1 MILKC
6 AKCSYTEPVPTHCNQ
21 EMHIE
26 DVEGQEM
33 LVCWMGAGCGK
44 QEIPEHCGESMHAE
58 EGTMP
63 EKTSSQ
69 EIADV
74 SKAGKVVCD
83 VCGYETAFPTHC
95 EKPMHIEI
103 KEGKARLVCWM
114 GSSCG
119 EQEIP
124 THCDRPMKVIEPEL
138 KEGSLK
144 CLECGE
150 HHPLPRHC
158 NRPMHLELE
167 SDGSLSLV
175 CWMGKG
181 CGHQPIPKHHGSY
194 MITTAT
200 PIESSDASENTHKPQ
215 QYQDDSVL
223 LAPKFSSD
231 TQKATLGITGMHCA
245 ACETTLTKALSSQA
259 GVHSATVNLVTERAQ
274 IEFDPSVISIDQMK
288 KAVKDA
294 GYGAFELTKQKKDKT
309 IGEADFKIGGMHCA
323 NCQTTIENAINK
335 LPGVSLAAV
344 NLTTERAAVKFDPE
358 QLTTKQIIQAIE
370 KAGYRAMEI
379 DEAWTHDR
387 EQQERQREIRL
398 KQNLVIFSLILS
410 IPTLFFNMP
419 MFFGAFYP
427 PVIEEAFFG
436 VLTLRNLL
444 LFALATPVQFISGGQ
459 FYQGSYRS
467 LRNKSANMDVLIAI
481 GTSAAYLYS
490 VLTTFVFGGETFFE
504 TSALLITFVLLGKY
518 LEAKAKGRTSEAIK
532 KLMGLQAK
540 KATIIK
546 EDNTEMEVPIEM
558 VQVGDVLLVKPGEKI
573 PVDGSIIEGS
583 STLDES
589 MLTGESIPVH
599 KSKGDQVIGATI
611 NKTGSFKFRAEKVGN
626 ETALAQIIKLVE
638 EAQTSKAP
646 IQRFADAISAK
657 FVPAVVGIAIFT
669 FVGWMVLFGTGIIPL
684 SVLPPMLVPAA
695 TSPFLFSF
703 LGMIAVLVIACPCAL
718 GLATPT
724 AIMVGTGKGA
734 ENGILIKGGEALEV
748 AHKINTIIF
757 DKTGTLTRGHP
768 QVTDV
773 LTIATEL
780 TEDKVLQLAASAERG
795 SEHPL
800 AEAIVTA
807 AKDRNLTLVEPE
819 NFEAI
824 SGKGI
829 TATVEGRLILIG
841 NRKYMLDNQIDLTP
855 WEDQITQLENAGKT
869 TMLVGSH
876 RKLIGVIAAQDTI
889 KEESIKAVQTLQS
902 MGIEVYMLTG
912 DNWRTAQAIAQKA
925 NISNI
930 FAEVLPEE
938 KALKV
943 QELQKEGKVVAMV
956 GDGINDAPALAQA
969 DIGIAIGSGT
979 DIAMESGEIV
989 LIKDDLMDVVAAI
1002 KLSKKTISKIH
1013 QNMFW
1018 ALGYNTAGIP
1028 IAMGVLFLLG
1038 VFIGLGNAGLL
1049 LQPVFASAAMALSS
1063 VSVVSNSLLLKRYS
1077 PK

>member
-26 DVEGQEM
+26 DVDGQKM

-44 QEIPEHCGESMHAE
+44 QEIPDHCGQLMHIE
-58 EGTMP
+58 EGSMP
-63 EKTSSQ
+63 EKTSPQ
-69 EIADV
+69 EMNNDL
-74 SKAGKVVCD
+74 KAGKLVCD
-83 VCGYETAFPTHC
+83 VCSYETAFPTHC
-95 EKPMHIEI
+95 ERPMHIEI
-103 KEGKARLVCWM
+103 QEGTVKLVCWM

-124 THCDRPMKVIEPEL
+124 THCNRPMKVIEPEL

-150 HHPLPRHC
+150 KQPLPKHC

-167 SDGSLSLV
+167 SDGTLSLV

-181 CGHQPIPKHHGSY
+181 CGHQPMPKHHGSY
-194 MITTAT
+194 MITTNT
-200 PIESSDASENTHKPQ
+200 PIELSEVSQDTDKRE
-215 QYQDDSVL
+215 QYQDERVL
-223 LAPKFSSD
+223 AAPKFSSE
-231 TQKATLGITGMHCA
+231 TKKVALGLTGMHCA
-245 ACETTLTKALSSQA
+245 ACETTLTNTLSSQA
-259 GVHSATVNLVTERAQ
+259 GVHSATVNLITERAQ

-288 KAVKDA
+288 QAVKNA
-294 GYGAFELTKQKKDKT
+294 GYGAFELTKQRIDKRR
-309 IGEADFKIGGMHCA
+309 GEADFKIGGMHCA
-323 NCQTTIENAINK
+323 NCQTTIESAINK
-335 LPGVSLAAV
+335 LPGVSLATV
-344 NLTTERAAVKFDPE
+344 NLTTERAAVKFDSE

-370 KAGYRAMEI
+370 KAGYRAIEI
-379 DEAWTHDR
+379 DETWTQDR
-387 EQQERQREIRL
+387 EQQERVREIRV
-398 KQNLVIFSLILS
+398 KQRLLIFSLILS
-410 IPTLFFNMP
+410 MPTFFFNMP
-419 MFFGAFYP
+419 MFFGTFYP
-427 PVIEEAFFG
+427 PIIEEAFFG

-444 LFALATPVQFISGGQ
+444 LFLLATLVQFVSGFQ

-467 LRNKSANMDVLIAI
+467 LRNRSANMDVLIAI
-481 GTSAAYLYS
+481 GTSAAYFYS

-518 LEAKAKGRTSEAIK
+518 LEAQAKGRTSEAIK

-558 VQVGDVLLVKPGEKI
+558 VQVADVLFVKPGEKI

-583 STLDES
+583 STIDES

-599 KSKGDQVIGATI
+599 KVVGDSVIGSTF
-611 NKTGSFKFRAEKVGN
+611 NKTGAFKFRAEKVGS

-638 EAQTSKAP
+638 DAQTSKAP
-646 IQRFADAISAK
+646 IQRFADAVSAK
-657 FVPAVVGIAIFT
+657 FVPAVVGLAILT
-669 FVGWMVLFGTGIIPL
+669 FIGWLVLFGIGIVPL
-684 SVLPPMLVPAA
+684 SVLPPLLVPVA
-695 TSPFLFSF
+695 TTPFLFAF
-703 LGMIAVLVIACPCAL
+703 LEMIAVLVIACPCAL

-734 ENGILIKGGEALEV
+734 ENGILIKGGEALEI
-748 AHKINTIIF
+748 AHRIDAVIF

-768 QVTDV
+768 QVTDIWP
-773 LTIATEL
+773 TTPEL
-780 TEDKVLQLAASAERG
+780 TEEKVLQLVASAERG

-807 AKDRNLTLVEPE
+807 AKDRKLTLVEPE

-829 TATVEGRLILIG
+829 TATVEGRPILIG
-841 NRKYMLDNQIDLTP
+841 NRKYMVDNQIDLAP
-855 WEDQITQLENAGKT
+855 WEDKITQFEKAGKT
-869 TMLVGSH
+869 TMLAANHGQ
-876 RKLIGVIAAQDTI
+876 LIGIIAAQDTI
-889 KEESIKAVQTLQS
+889 KDESIHAVQALQS
-902 MGIEVYMLTG
+902 MNVETYMLTG

-925 NISNI
+925 NISNV
-930 FAEVLPEE
+930 FAEVLPED

-943 QELQKEGKVVAMV
+943 QELQKSGKVVAMV

-989 LIKDDLMDVVAAI
+989 LIKDDLQDVVAAI
-1002 KLSKKTISKIH
+1002 KLSKKTISKIR

-1028 IAMGVLFLLG
+1028 VAMGLLFLLG

-1049 LQPVFASAAMALSS
+1049 LQPIFASAAMALSS